1 MIQRKYVEY
10 IVNSWHNVIG
20 GDLMFKVNPYR
31 PGAGMMP
38 MYIAGRDEVIE
49 SVEEMFNALS
59 INIPTPSIVF
69 SGLRGVGKTVLINK
83 LQSIAEEKDIFC
95 KHIEVEERNDFI
107 SQIAACSQA
116 FLRKV
121 STKEKFKHLIQKPL
135 DAIKS
140 LVVSFDAEDNTFSLS
155 LQEKE
160 LYISNSLTQSLT
172 EVFVSIGETAYRT
185 ETPICFFIDEI
196 QYMKQKELGSLI
208 AALHRTNQLG
218 YPVMIVGAGLPKIY
232 KMLSEE
238 KSYSERLFVYKEIGS
253 LTYEQS
259 YKAIEEPVK
268 KIGVSYT
275 KEAINDIINMTKGYP
290 FFIQQFCQIV
300 YNNVNDKIIQ
310 KMDIEKSVDE
320 FFKVLD
326 IGFFRVRYE
335 RCSDGEKKFIF
346 AMVKCGELPCT
357 ISNIGKQ
364 LDKKV
369 RTISPTRA
377 QLINKGIIF
386 PVRHSELDFTVPEF
400 DNYIR
405 RSDEYQQWEVD
416 GNKYVD
422 E

>member
-1 MIQRKYVEY
+1 
-10 IVNSWHNVIG
+10 
-20 GDLMFKVNPYR
+20 MFKANPYR
-31 PGAGMMP
+31 PGAGLMP
-38 MYIAGRDEVIE
+38 MYIAGRDEDIK

-59 INIPTPSIVF
+59 MNIPTPSIVF

-95 KHIEVEERNDFI
+95 RHIEVEERNDFI
-107 SQIAACSQA
+107 SQIATCSQA

-140 LVVSFDAEDNTFSLS
+140 LVVSFDVEDSTFSLS
-155 LQEKE
+155 LQERE
-160 LYISNSLTQSLT
+160 LYKSNSLTQSLT

-185 ETPICFFIDEI
+185 ETPICFFVDEI
-196 QYMKQKELGSLI
+196 QYTKQKELGSLI

-218 YPVMIVGAGLPKIY
+218 YPIMIVGAGLPKIY

-259 YKAIEEPVK
+259 FKAIEEPVK
-268 KIGVSYT
+268 KFGVSYT
-275 KEAINDIINMTKGYP
+275 KEAINDIINITKGYP

-310 KMDIEKSVDE
+310 KMDVEKNVDE
-320 FFKVLD
+320 FFEVLD
-326 IGFFRVRYE
+326 IGFFIVRYE

-346 AMVKCGELPCT
+346 AMAKCGELPCT

-364 LDKKV
+364 LNKKV

-386 PVRHSELDFTVPEF
+386 SVRHSELDFTVPEF

-405 RSDEYQQWEVD
+405 RLDEYQQWNVD
-416 GNKYVD
+416 GD
-422 E
+422 EYDDE

>member
-1 MIQRKYVEY
+1 
-10 IVNSWHNVIG
+10 
-20 GDLMFKVNPYR
+20 MFKANPYR
-31 PGAGMMP
+31 PGAGLMP
-38 MYIAGRDEVIE
+38 MYIAGRDEDIK

-59 INIPTPSIVF
+59 MNIPTPSIVF

-95 KHIEVEERNDFI
+95 RHIEVEERNDFI
-107 SQIAACSQA
+107 SQIATCSQA

-140 LVVSFDAEDNTFSLS
+140 LVVSFDVEDSTFSLS
-155 LQEKE
+155 LQERE
-160 LYISNSLTQSLT
+160 LYKSNSLTQSLT

-185 ETPICFFIDEI
+185 ETPICFFVDEI
-196 QYMKQKELGSLI
+196 QYMKQKELESLI

-218 YPVMIVGAGLPKIY
+218 YPIMIVGAGLPKIY

-259 YKAIEEPVK
+259 FKAIEEPVK
-268 KIGVSYT
+268 KFGVSYT
-275 KEAINDIINMTKGYP
+275 KEAINDIINITKGYP

-310 KMDIEKSVDE
+310 KMDVEKNVDE
-320 FFKVLD
+320 FFEVLD

-346 AMVKCGELPCT
+346 AMAKCGELPCT

-364 LDKKV
+364 LNKKV

-386 PVRHSELDFTVPEF
+386 SVRHSELDFTVPEF

-405 RSDEYQQWEVD
+405 RLDEYQQWNVD
-416 GNKYVD
+416 GD
-422 E
+422 EYDDE